1 MELELIEYWM
11 SIMPEILVGIQS
23 TLIMTGTAVLISSTL
38 AIFLSLG
45 RMYGPKPISFFCKV
59 YIEFFRGTP
68 LLAQLFIIY
77 FGLPSWG
84 INLDS
89 FTSAVLAFG
98 LNSGAYVAEYLRG
111 AIQSID
117 QGQMKA
123 AYSLGMSKF
132 SAFRRIILP
141 QAIRL
146 VIPPWS
152 NDVIYTLKYTSIAF
166 LVGAQEL
173 MSKAKIIASWN
184 FRFIDTFVLV
194 AIIYLI
200 LVLILTILFN
210 RLERRLE
217 IPGYEMTK

>member
-1 MELELIEYWM
+1 MELITYWISILPELGNGVIN
-11 SIMPEILVGIQS
+11 
-23 TLIMTGTAVLISSTL
+23 TLIMTFLAVSMSAVLAVIL
-38 AIFLSLG
+38 AMG
-45 RMYGPKPISFFCKV
+45 RMYGPRIISTLCKW

-77 FGLPSWG
+77 YGLPSWG
-84 INLDS
+84 LNFSS

-111 AIQSID
+111 AVQSID
-117 QGQMKA
+117 KGQMTA
-123 AYSLGMSKF
+123 GLAMGMTKF
-132 SAFRRIILP
+132 TAIRKIILP
-141 QAIRL
+141 QALRF

-173 MSKAKIIASWN
+173 MSKAKIIASFN
-184 FRFIDTFVLV
+184 FRFIDTFVFV

-200 LVLILTILFN
+200 LVLLLTLFFN
-210 RLERRLE
+210 WLERKLK
-217 IPGYEMTK
+217 IPGFEIKN